1 MSSSLLRSHLRPGI
15 ICLVLCS
22 MLAPASPAHA
32 EGWLR
37 KFFKRDKPAGGQVSA
52 QMDSVRTLSI
62 EPLSGGTGTSAGV
75 ALAEYFEK
83 HPEVALV
90 ERSSARYLVS
100 GSSVGGRIS
109 ATLKDRYG
117 KVLFERSYGAPG
129 LAENVESA
137 ADDIVLAITGKPGT
151 ASSRI
156 AFVSNASGTKQI
168 YVCEPDGG
176 GLYRVTSHAFGAVS
190 PALAPDGSLLA
201 YTSYEDGFPAV
212 MVVDLGGG
220 MSQQLA
226 STPGMNSGVAFAPEE
241 RRAAVTLSFLGNP
254 EIFVLDLGSNRA
266 ICVTESQGVPTSPAW
281 HPNGRLLMYASDEG
295 DGDGTQLY
303 VVQLDTDAPARRWS
317 SGAPEAFDPEW
328 SPDGQTIAFT
338 ARIGGDWAIAL
349 KPYDGGRMSVL
360 QRGGAQHPTWSPD
373 GRSVAY
379 VQNGQLWVHD
389 VTTGKRRSILRGL
402 GQISEPRWMR

>member
-1 MSSSLLRSHLRPGI
+1 MT
-15 ICLVLCS
+15 CLVLGLL
-22 MLAPASPAHA
+22 LALANAARA
-32 EGWLR
+32 ESW
-37 KFFKRDKPAGGQVSA
+37 FKKLFARDRAAGGPVSA
-52 QMDSVRTLSI
+52 QLASVRTLSI
-62 EPLSGGTGTSAGV
+62 EPLGGGTGSSASA
-75 ALAEYFEK
+75 ALRDYFEK
-83 HPEVALV
+83 HPEVTLV
-90 ERSSARYLVS
+90 ERNSARYLITGTS
-100 GSSVGGRIS
+100 IGGRIS

-201 YTSYEDGFPAV
+201 YTSYDNGFPAV

-266 ICVTESQGVPTSPAW
+266 ICVTESQGVPSSPTW
-281 HPNGRLLMYASDEG
+281 HPKGRLLMYASDEG

-303 VVQLDTDAPARRWS
+303 TVELGSEAPARRWS
-317 SGAPEAFDPEW
+317 SGTPEAFDPEW

-338 ARIGGDWAIAL
+338 ARISGDWAIAL
-349 KPYDGGRMSVL
+349 KPYEGGRLTVL